1 MIKRLGFSCLM
12 FLPLCLSAQRYDT
25 VRVGLLTT
33 VHVVFNSTVMNYDL
47 GSGTR
52 IENGVEVSDLII
64 SKVGDRLKLA
74 AAIERFETTNLF
86 IETESAY
93 FNLILVYDS
102 RPKKLTHY
110 LSDDRADRIKSP
122 GKVKSE
128 TIAKQD
134 LQIEQAKE
142 EKILELTLQDLSKEV
157 ANKGNVVPEIGEST
171 QKMKYF
177 LNGIYVKGDYLF
189 FRVNVINE
197 GNVKY
202 DLGYEGFF
210 INDKKNKGTKKTP
223 TQPEPMKPLFIYND
237 EVKSVDKK
245 EEVSKIYVFEKFTLE
260 QKKVFTI
267 EFWEDGKGQR
277 KVELII
283 PPDKLLSAKTI

>member
-1 MIKRLGFSCLM
+1 MIKRIGFSCL
-12 FLPLCLSAQRYDT
+12 FLLPLFVSAQRYDT

-52 IENGVEVSDLII
+52 IENGVEVSDVII

-93 FNLILVYDS
+93 FNLILVYA
-102 RPKKLTHY
+102 PKPERLTHY
-110 LSDDRADRIKSP
+110 LSDDRADRLKDIRKIK
-122 GKVKSE
+122 GE
-128 TIAKQD
+128 ALAKEEI
-134 LQIEQAKE
+134 QIEQAKE
-142 EKILELTLQDLSKEV
+142 EKILELTLNDLCKEV
-157 ANKGNVVPEIGEST
+157 ANKSNVVPEIGEST

-177 LNGIYVKGDYLF
+177 LNGIYVKGNYLF

-223 TQPEPMKPLFIYND
+223 TQPEPMKPLHIFND
-237 EVKSVDKK
+237 ETKVVDKK

>member
-1 MIKRLGFSCLM
+1 MYAPK
-12 FLPLCLSAQRYDT
+12 P
-25 VRVGLLTT
+25 
-33 VHVVFNSTVMNYDL
+33 
-47 GSGTR
+47 
-52 IENGVEVSDLII
+52 
-64 SKVGDRLKLA
+64 
-74 AAIERFETTNLF
+74 ER
-86 IETESAY
+86 
-93 FNLILVYDS
+93 
-102 RPKKLTHY
+102 LTHY
-110 LSDDRADRIKSP
+110 LSDDRADRIKDIR
-122 GKVKSE
+122 KIKSE
-128 TIAKQD
+128 ALAKEEI
-134 LQIEQAKE
+134 QIEQAKE
-142 EKILELTLQDLSKEV
+142 EKILELTLNDLCKEV
-157 ANKGNVVPEIGEST
+157 ASKGNVVPEIGEST

-223 TQPEPMKPLFIYND
+223 TQPEPMKPLHIYND
-237 EVKSVDKK
+237 ETKVVDKK